1 MGMELHRRFNFV
13 DYALMG
19 EADESFPVLVR
30 LLLAGRLKG
39 AARNA
44 IPGLLYRSKTG
55 TQCTSP
61 PQPVRD
67 MDELPI
73 PDYSDYF
80 RDLDLS
86 AAGLFVVPTL
96 LFETSRGCWWGARH
110 HCRFC
115 GLNGT
120 TLSFRSKTAK
130 RALEEVKY
138 LVSQWQIDM
147 LQAVDNVVN
156 MAHFRDLFPALAH
169 NERPLRFF
177 YEIRANLSRKQVKI
191 LRDAGVV
198 HVQPGIESMNQH
210 ILDLMGKGTTPFLNI
225 QVLKWCKE
233 YDIHADWNL
242 LYGFPGE
249 TEADYKQLLR
259 LLPEIRFLNPPRA
272 CGPVRLDRFSP
283 YFMSASRYGFTNVR
297 PLASYHYIYPFD
309 DESVHR
315 IAYYFDYDYAPGCRT
330 GDRSA
335 ELIGYVND
343 WRTNPERGTLQAVE
357 RPDGTLAIIDTR
369 SIAIRRDA
377 VLRGMDQEAYS
388 YCDVARS
395 AADVHRQLL
404 RKFPGAKVSE
414 VHVRAFLEGL
424 VAHRFMVTDDSLYLS
439 LALRSQPEKEIS
451 RAETSQTS
459 QEKAQFMES

>member
-1 MGMELHRRFNFV
+1 
-13 DYALMG
+13 MG

-177 YEIRANLSRKQVKI
+177 YEIRANLSREQVKT

-283 YFMSASRYGFTNVR
+283 YFMSA
-297 PLASYHYIYPFD
+297 
-309 DESVHR
+309 
-315 IAYYFDYDYAPGCRT
+315 
-330 GDRSA
+330 
-335 ELIGYVND
+335 
-343 WRTNPERGTLQAVE
+343 
-357 RPDGTLAIIDTR
+357 
-369 SIAIRRDA
+369 
-377 VLRGMDQEAYS
+377 
-388 YCDVARS
+388 AR
-395 AADVHRQLL
+395 
-404 RKFPGAKVSE
+404 
-414 VHVRAFLEGL
+414 
-424 VAHRFMVTDDSLYLS
+424 
-439 LALRSQPEKEIS
+439 
-451 RAETSQTS
+451 
-459 QEKAQFMES
+459 